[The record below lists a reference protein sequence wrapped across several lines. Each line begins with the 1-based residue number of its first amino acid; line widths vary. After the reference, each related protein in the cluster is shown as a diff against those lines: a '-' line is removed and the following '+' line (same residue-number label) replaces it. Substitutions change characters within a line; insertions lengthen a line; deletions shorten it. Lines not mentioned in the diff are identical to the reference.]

1 VHAQLPFILFLRGV
15 EKLARAATRKIAMRI
30 IRVLVIS
37 DLTVAVPAAGI
48 RLPFSATETS
58 VRRRFGQLS
67 DKPRLAHVNR

>member
-1 VHAQLPFILFLRGV
+1 V

-67 DKPRLAHVNR
+67 VKVIWLTASQHTILAT